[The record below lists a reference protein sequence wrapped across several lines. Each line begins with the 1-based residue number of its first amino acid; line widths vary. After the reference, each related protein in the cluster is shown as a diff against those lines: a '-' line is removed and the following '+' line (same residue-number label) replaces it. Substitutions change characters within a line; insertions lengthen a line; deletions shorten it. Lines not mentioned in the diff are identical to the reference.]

1 MAALEPQEFLELM
14 APQVRLELLDQMAQ
28 LEAQVRLESKAQ
40 LAVLGQ
46 QALLEINIQHLH
58 PLH

>member
-1 MAALEPQEFLELM
+1 VVK

-40 LAVLGQ
+40 LAARAQ
-46 QALLEINIQHLH
+46 QALLEINIQHLL